1 MDTALKH
8 APDRPPGQHR
18 TPLSPYR
25 LLMHPQDL
33 LGRGDTGEHPLDSS
47 VWLRSEGFLAG
58 ANSQAEHRVALT
70 LSPCWMSN
78 GA

>member
-25 LLMHPQDL
+25 LLTHPQDL
-33 LGRGDTGEHPLDSS
+33 LGRGDAAGGGQDA
-47 VWLRSEGFLAG
+47 LAEL
-58 ANSQAEHRVALT
+58 AVDAVA
-70 LSPCWMSN
+70 
-78 GA
+78 